1 MQKVCICRSLSLL
14 AALLVAGC
22 GIFGGEKEV
31 DPTKDWS
38 VSKLYSEARAL
49 LNERKPGRR
58 LYTNVEFYSAAVL
71 AAVGLPGD
79 MFTPT
84 FAVARSVGWSAHVLE
99 QVANNRLIRP
109 QSEFVGELGKTY
121 VPVEAR

>member
-1 MQKVCICRSLSLL
+1 
-14 AALLVAGC
+14 
-22 GIFGGEKEV
+22 
-31 DPTKDWS
+31 
-38 VSKLYSEARAL
+38 
-49 LNERKPGRR
+49 KPGRR

-84 FAVARSVGWSAHVLE
+84 FAVSRSVGWTAHVLE

-109 QSEFVGELGKTY
+109 QSAYVGPAGLTFT
-121 VPVEAR
+121 PIDQR

>member
-1 MQKVCICRSLSLL
+1 MAERASDPAFFALSKMTEERALALL
-14 AALLVAGC
+14 A
-22 GIFGGEKEV
+22 
-31 DPTKDWS
+31 
-38 VSKLYSEARAL
+38 
-49 LNERKPGRR
+49 ERKPGRR

-109 QSEFVGELGKTY
+109 QSEFVGPTNLHFA
-121 VPVEAR
+121 PIDDR